1 MADEEENDNEGNDA
15 EITVTAPSLED
26 IADAI
31 EAEFVEEDPDEET
44 DETGPLGG
52 FEELEPAIER
62 MVEVYE
68 GLVKATELDERGIMR
83 HKVQELAGLEDMDRD
98 AFGHHLRSLEHHGLA
113 KQDGNRWSAPL
124 TVEDDE

>member
-1 MADEEENDNEGNDA
+1 MADDDETQDEGNDA
-15 EITVTAPSLED
+15 EITVTAPSLDD

-31 EAEFVEEDPDEET
+31 DAEFVEEEPEEEEDEE
-44 DETGPLGG
+44 GLLGG
-52 FEELEPAIER
+52 YGELEPAIER

>member
-1 MADEEENDNEGNDA
+1 MADDEDPSNQGNDA

-26 IADAI
+26 IAGAI
-31 EAEFVEEDPDEET
+31 DAEFVEEEPEQEA
-44 DETGPLGG
+44 DETGLLGG
-52 FEELEPAIER
+52 FDELEPAIER

-124 TVEDDE
+124 TVEEDE

>member
-1 MADEEENDNEGNDA
+1 MAEDEDAPDEGNDA

-31 EAEFVEEDPDEET
+31 EAEFVEEEPEDEE
-44 DETGPLGG
+44 DETGLLGG
-52 FEELEPAIER
+52 FDELAPAIER

-124 TVEDDE
+124 ATEEDE

>member
-1 MADEEENDNEGNDA
+1 MSDEEDTQDQGNDA
-15 EITVTAPSLED
+15 EITVTAPSLDD

-31 EAEFVEEDPDEET
+31 DAEFVEEEPEEDG
-44 DETGPLGG
+44 DETGLLGG
-52 FEELEPAIER
+52 FDELEPAIER

-124 TVEDDE
+124 ATEEDE